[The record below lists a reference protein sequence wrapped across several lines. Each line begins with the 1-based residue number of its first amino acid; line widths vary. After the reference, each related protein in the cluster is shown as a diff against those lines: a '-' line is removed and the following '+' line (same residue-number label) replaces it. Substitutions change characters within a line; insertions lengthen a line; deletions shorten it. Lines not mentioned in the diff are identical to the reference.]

1 MKRMLVNA
9 TQQEEVRVALVDGQQ
24 LYDLAI
30 QHREK
35 EEKKGNIY
43 KGRIARVEPSLEAAF
58 VDFGAERH
66 GFLPLE
72 DISREYFLRTPE
84 PGKSLNIAELVEEGQ
99 QMVVQVEK
107 DERDTKGAAL
117 STMVSLAGRYL
128 VLNANNP
135 RGGGVSRQVRGEDRQ
150 AVQQR
155 LGKLNIPK
163 GMSVI
168 IRTQG
173 HDRGTEELQW
183 DLDNQLQTWEA
194 IKLAVLERDGPFL
207 VVQESSVIL
216 RAVRDYLSS
225 SISEVVVDDDE
236 AYESIRSFMKHTMP
250 HFLDRLRRHE
260 GDAPLFNRYQI
271 ESQIDS
277 AYRRRVNL
285 PSGGQIIID
294 QPEAGICV
302 DVNSARA
309 TSAEDIEQTAL
320 QTNLEAADEIARQ
333 CRIRDLSGL
342 IMIDYIDMRSSGSNR
357 QVEERLRQATRN
369 EPARIQIG
377 QISRFGILEMS
388 RQRLRTSLVDATHET
403 CPRCGGTGRIR
414 GVESLGLHVLR
425 MISEEAGKERTA
437 RVVAELPLA
446 VANFLL
452 NEKRSVLTQI
462 EDIFKVSVVLV
473 ANSAMETPQFAIR
486 RVRDN
491 TDEEDTPSYEMA
503 TVTAPQEAAVSPSQA
518 KPPEKPA
525 VERSLPDTAPPMPKP
540 KSAKKQGRKK
550 KKPKVGF
557 FARLFGLGK
566 KKQKKAA
573 AAPRRKGQSAQRS
586 RPKRQPK
593 PHHKRGHKQRGAPK
607 GRAQSDQQAQ
617 KGRSQSDQ
625 QAQKG
630 RSQSDQQAQKGRS
643 QSEQQAQKGRSQS
656 EQQAQKGRSQSEQQA
671 QKGKDG
677 DTGNVQQPRKRRRRR
692 RRRPP
697 SDGPPPS

>member
-9 TQQEEVRVALVDGQQ
+9 TQHEEVRVALVDGQE
-24 LYDLAI
+24 LFDLAI
-30 QHREK
+30 EHREK

-43 KGRIARVEPSLEAAF
+43 KGRIARIEPSLEAAF

-72 DISREYFLRTPE
+72 DISREYFLKTPE
-84 PGKSLNIAELVEEGQ
+84 PGKPLNIAELVQEGQ
-99 QMVVQVEK
+99 QLVVQVEK
-107 DERDTKGAAL
+107 DERDNKGAAL
-117 STMVSLAGRYL
+117 STHVSLAGRYL

-155 LGKLNIPK
+155 LGKLNVPK

-173 HDRGTEELQW
+173 HDRSTEELQW
-183 DLDNQLQTWEA
+183 DLDNQLRIWEA
-194 IKLAVLERDGPFL
+194 IKLAVLDRDGPFL

-216 RAVRDYLSS
+216 RAVRDYLSD
-225 SISEVVVDDDE
+225 SIGEVVVDDDE

-250 HFLDRLRRHE
+250 HFLNRLRRHE
-260 GDAPLFNRYQI
+260 GDGPLYNRYQI

-294 QPEAGICV
+294 QPEAGICI

-309 TSAEDIEQTAL
+309 TSADDIEQTAL
-320 QTNLEAADEIARQ
+320 QTNLEAADQIARQ

-342 IMIDYIDMRSSGSNR
+342 IMIDFIDMRSSGANR

-425 MISEEAGKERTA
+425 MISEEAGKELTSK
-437 RVVAELPLA
+437 VVAELPLV

-452 NEKRSVLTQI
+452 NEKRSVLSQI
-462 EDIFKVSVVLV
+462 EDVFKVSVVLV
-473 ANSAMETPQFAIR
+473 ANSAMETPEFALR
-486 RVRDN
+486 RVRGKD
-491 TDEEDTPSYEMA
+491 DEDDTPSYEMA
-503 TVTAPQEAAVSPSQA
+503 TVTAPPPSLLTPSSP

-525 VERSLPDTAPPMPKP
+525 VERTLPDTAPPERKARA
-540 KSAKKQGRKK
+540 AKKQSPR
-550 KKPKVGF
+550 KKPKAGF
-557 FARLFGLGK
+557 FARLFGLDRKKKKKADSGK
-566 KKQKKAA
+566 KSQKAHPPKRTRSRHPPKGKSGGRGRKKGDPRAKGGQRPKADSRPKGQQKQKKGDGRAKA
-573 AAPRRKGQSAQRS
+573 
-586 RPKRQPK
+586 QPK
-593 PHHKRGHKQRGAPK
+593 PAAAK
-607 GRAQSDQQAQ
+607 
-617 KGRSQSDQ
+617 
-625 QAQKG
+625 
-630 RSQSDQQAQKGRS
+630 
-643 QSEQQAQKGRSQS
+643 
-656 EQQAQKGRSQSEQQA
+656 
-671 QKGKDG
+671 KDG
-677 DTGNVQQPRKRRRRR
+677 EASGGQPPRRRRRRR
-692 RRRPP
+692 RRRPAA
-697 SDGPPPS
+697 DAQPPS

>member
-30 QHREK
+30 EHREK
-35 EEKKGNIY
+35 EQKKGNIY

-84 PGKSLNIAELVEEGQ
+84 PGKPLNIGELVQEGQ
-99 QMVVQVEK
+99 QLVVQVEK

-117 STMVSLAGRYL
+117 STLVSLAGRYL

-135 RGGGVSRQVRGEDRQ
+135 GGGGVSRQVRGEDRQ
-150 AVQQR
+150 AAQQR
-155 LGKLNIPK
+155 LGKLTMPK

-173 HDRGTEELQW
+173 HDHSIEELQW
-183 DLDNQLQTWEA
+183 DLDNQLRTWEA

-207 VVQESSVIL
+207 VVQESNVIL
-216 RAVRDYLSS
+216 RAVRDYLSD
-225 SISEVVVDDDE
+225 SIGEVVVDDDE

-294 QPEAGICV
+294 QPEAGICI

-342 IMIDYIDMRSSGSNR
+342 IMIDFIDMRSAGSNR
-357 QVEERLRQATRN
+357 QVEDRLRQGTRN

-388 RQRLRTSLVDATHET
+388 RQRLRTSLVDTTHET

-425 MISEEAGKERTA
+425 MISEEAGKESTA
-437 RVVAELPLA
+437 KVVAELPLV

-462 EDIFKVSVVLV
+462 EDVFKVSVVLV
-473 ANSAMETPQFAIR
+473 ANSAMETPEFVLR
-486 RVRDN
+486 RVRDKS
-491 TDEEDTPSYEMA
+491 DDDTPSYEMA
-503 TVTAPQEAAVSPSQA
+503 TVTTPPPATLSPSRG

-525 VERSLPDTAPPMPKP
+525 VERSLPDTAPPRQEARP
-540 KSAKKQGRKK
+540 AKKRERKR
-550 KKPKVGF
+550 KPKVGF

-566 KKQKKAA
+566 KTAHKTPKTPEKRETKGQPQKRSRQQSKPKRPPRRQGGPRSKAQGEA
-573 AAPRRKGQSAQRS
+573 QAPRRNESEGGNGQPAR
-586 RPKRQPK
+586 
-593 PHHKRGHKQRGAPK
+593 H
-607 GRAQSDQQAQ
+607 
-617 KGRSQSDQ
+617 
-625 QAQKG
+625 
-630 RSQSDQQAQKGRS
+630 
-643 QSEQQAQKGRSQS
+643 
-656 EQQAQKGRSQSEQQA
+656 
-671 QKGKDG
+671 
-677 DTGNVQQPRKRRRRR
+677 RRRRR
-692 RRRPP
+692 RSRRP
-697 SDGPPPS
+697 SGDSPPTS

>member
-9 TQQEEVRVALVDGQQ
+9 TQQEEVRVALVDGQT

-30 QHREK
+30 EHREK

-43 KGRIARVEPSLEAAF
+43 KGKIARVEPSLEAAF

-84 PGKSLNIAELVEEGQ
+84 PGKPPNIAELVEEGQ
-99 QMVVQVEK
+99 QLVVQVEK
-107 DERDTKGAAL
+107 DERDNKGAAL
-117 STMVSLAGRYL
+117 STLVSLAGRYL

-155 LGKLNIPK
+155 LGKLTVPK

-173 HDRGTEELQW
+173 HDRGIEELQW

-216 RAVRDYLSS
+216 RAVRDYLSDA
-225 SISEVVVDDDE
+225 IGEVVVDDDE
-236 AYESIRSFMKHTMP
+236 AYEGIRSFMKHTMP
-250 HFLDRLRRHE
+250 HFMERLRRHE

-294 QPEAGICV
+294 QPEAGICI

-309 TSAEDIEQTAL
+309 TSADDIEQTAL
-320 QTNLEAADEIARQ
+320 QTNLEAADEITRQ

-342 IMIDYIDMRSSGSNR
+342 IMIDFIDMRSSGSNR
-357 QVEERLRQATRN
+357 QVEERLRKGTRN

-437 RVVAELPLA
+437 KVVAELPLV

-462 EDIFKVSVVLV
+462 EEVFKVSVVLV
-473 ANSAMETPQFAIR
+473 ANSAMETPEFTLR
-486 RVRDN
+486 RIRDN
-491 TDEEDTPSYEMA
+491 TDDETPSYEMA
-503 TVTAPQEAAVSPSQA
+503 TVTAQPAEALSPSRA

-525 VERSLPDTAPPMPKP
+525 VERSLPDTAPPPRKAKP
-540 KSAKKQGRKK
+540 AKQRAPRKE
-550 KKPKVGF
+550 PKVGF

-566 KKQKKAA
+566 KKKPPKPEKKSH
-573 AAPRRKGQSAQRS
+573 PGQRAQR
-586 RPKRQPK
+586 KRQPQRPK
-593 PHHKRGHKQRGAPK
+593 KQQSSHK
-607 GRAQSDQQAQ
+607 GRGRG
-617 KGRSQSDQ
+617 KGRGK
-625 QAQKG
+625 AQG
-630 RSQSDQQAQKGRS
+630 GQKPPRPKEAEGS
-643 QSEQQAQKGRSQS
+643 G
-656 EQQAQKGRSQSEQQA
+656 G
-671 QKGKDG
+671 
-677 DTGNVQQPRKRRRRR
+677 QQPRRRRRRR

-697 SDGPPPS
+697 GDAPPPPA